1 MGVVELQGSDQ
12 KGGQTPLSKVGPQRN
27 HQPPPRGDRDKGHGQ
42 LIQQTSCFDY
52 SVNDFGY
59 GADASPI

>member
-12 KGGQTPLSKVGPQRN
+12 KGGQTLLSKMGLQRN
-27 HQPPPRGDRDKGHGQ
+27 HQPPRGDRDKGHGQ

-52 SVNDFGY
+52 CVNDFGY
-59 GADASPI
+59 GANASPI